1 MLCIGNLRFS
11 HLCNAKLRK
20 ISLSQNN
27 LDIIFATF
35 NHIIRIGPSNVNKRL
50 FFFILGVSPTKLS
63 LHEMASGLYTH
74 KKSPA
79 VGTTTGDR
87 KVTFSCI
94 VTYLLLLYLLPIDGL
109 AYSKDCCTQLQL
121 VCRFKLGCSIHA
133 YTLGGV
139 VYFCT

>member
-35 NHIIRIGPSNVNKRL
+35 NHIIRIGSSNVNKRL
-50 FFFILGVSPTKLS
+50 FFSFSVFRQPNCPYMKWLPVCILI
-63 LHEMASGLYTH
+63 
-74 KKSPA
+74 KKSRSRNDY
-79 VGTTTGDR
+79 GR
-87 KVTFSCI
+87 LKVIFSCI
-94 VTYLLLLYLLPIDGL
+94 VANLLLLYLLPIDGL